1 MHAYIDAERF
11 TGMTI
16 DAALRLLLRNFRLP
30 GLGDLPR
37 HEMKLK
43 FTRYQT

>member
-37 HEMKLK
+37 H
-43 FTRYQT
+43 